1 MLTGKGPLA
10 LKKLEPE
17 PDRCQAHLLSV
28 LTAGEQRMIAPIL
41 EKLFATG
48 EVTECDAPVA
58 AQDDNQGTQTA

>member
-17 PDRCQAHLLSV
+17 PDRPQAHLLSV
-28 LTAGEQRMIAPIL
+28 HTPGAQRMIAPIL
-41 EKLFATG
+41 EKLFAAG

-58 AQDDNQGTQTA
+58 AQDDNQDTKTA